1 LERLE
6 LLQQLEPA
14 GWRVW
19 RFYGRGKKLR
29 VAVDIGGTF
38 TDVVV
43 FDEAMG
49 SLALAKT
56 LSTPQELAH
65 GVREGLSKAAVPLRE
80 VLSLIHGSTIVVNAI
95 IERNGAKTALIT
107 TKGFRDVYEIGR
119 INRPESFNPRFRKH
133 RPLVPREM
141 IFEVTERMLADGS
154 VLTPF
159 DDAEATEV
167 ARILKE
173 EDVEAVAVLFLHSYR
188 APEHELRMRDILHN
202 TDPRFFVSVS
212 HELSR
217 EYREYERT
225 STVAANAYVGP
236 KVSKYLGELER
247 GLANDGFKGSLM
259 IMQSNGGL
267 SDVELARHQCIQM
280 MESGPAGGVVGT
292 MAYCELLG
300 LESAIAFDMGG
311 TTAKASVIRRG
322 EPSLSPDYFIGG
334 YNEGLAIR
342 IPVLDIVEVGTGGGS
357 IAWLDEG
364 GALHVGPR
372 SAGAEPGPVS
382 YGRGGTEPTVTDAN
396 VILGRLAPGRFLGG
410 EMRLNADAAEKAL
423 QERLAQPLNVTLE
436 RAATGMLQ
444 VATSAMAN
452 AVRHVTLERG
462 LDPRDFTLI
471 AYGGGGPLHA
481 ASVAREL
488 SIGTVIIPQAPGH
501 FSAVGM
507 LMADLRRD
515 YVQTLFKRLDDLE
528 MPDLEAEFRDLE
540 SEGRAALERS
550 GLTSDKIIFER
561 AADMRYVGQEHAV
574 AVRMPASVAD
584 ESARSDIK
592 RRFDEAHEQ
601 RYSHSAPAEAAD
613 IVSLRVSA
621 IGRLGKPAVPTILA
635 GAAMPPSEAH
645 RGLRS
650 VIFEEHG
657 AVTAQVFDRGALL
670 AGNIIQGP
678 AIIEETAST
687 TVVEPG
693 DAVMVNRYGHLVMT
707 IGRI

>member
-1 LERLE
+1 LEPLERLE
-6 LLQQLEPA
+6 PGLA
-14 GWRVW
+14 GRQYWE
-19 RFYGRGKKLR
+19 GLKLR
-29 VAVDIGGTF
+29 VAADIGGTF

-43 FDEAMG
+43 FDETDA
-49 SLALAKT
+49 SLQLAKT
-56 LSTPQELAH
+56 LSTPADLAR
-65 GVREGLSKAAVPLRE
+65 GVRDGLVKAAIPLER
-80 VLSLIHGSTIVVNAI
+80 VLSLIHGSTVVVNAVV
-95 IERNGAKTALIT
+95 ERQGAKTALVT

-141 IFEVTERMLADGS
+141 IFEITERMLAGGA
-154 VLTPF
+154 VRTPF
-159 DDAEATEV
+159 DEQEAREV

-173 EDVEAVAVLFLHSYR
+173 EAVEAVAVLFLHSYR
-188 APEHELRMRDILHN
+188 APEHELRMCEILRE
-202 TDPRFFVSVS
+202 TDGNFFISAS

-247 GLANDGFKGSLM
+247 GLKSDGFKGSLM

-267 SDVELARHQCIQM
+267 SDVELARRQCIQM

-292 MAYCELLG
+292 MAYCEILG
-300 LESAIAFDMGG
+300 LEAAIAFDMGG
-311 TTAKASVIRRG
+311 TTAKSCVIRRG
-322 EPSLSPDYFIGG
+322 APSLSPDYFIGG

-342 IPVLDIVEVGTGGGS
+342 IPVLDIIEVGTGGGS

-382 YGRGGTEPTVTDAN
+382 YGRGGVEPTVTDAN
-396 VILGRLAPGRFLGG
+396 VVLGRLAPERFLGG
-410 EMRLNADAAEKAL
+410 EMRLDQQAAETSL
-423 QERLAQPLNVTLE
+423 RERLAHPLNVTLE
-436 RAATGMLQ
+436 RAAAGMLQ

-462 LDPRDFTLI
+462 LDPRDFTLV

-481 ASVAREL
+481 ASVAKEL
-488 SIGTVIIPQAPGH
+488 SIGTVIVPQAPGH
-501 FSAVGM
+501 FSALGM
-507 LMADLRRD
+507 LMADFRRD

-528 MPDLEAEFRDLE
+528 MEELEQEFRTLE
-540 SEGRAALERS
+540 TEGRQALERS
-550 GLTSDKIIFER
+550 GIASDRIVFER

-574 AVRMPASVAD
+574 AVRMPASAAD
-584 ESARSDIK
+584 ESARAEIK
-592 RRFDEAHEQ
+592 RRFDEAHDL
-601 RYSHSAPAEAAD
+601 RYSHSAPEEAAD

-621 IGRLGKPAVPTILA
+621 IGRLGKPAFATILA
-635 GAAMPPSEAH
+635 GVATPPADAD
-645 RGLRS
+645 RGARP
-650 VIFEEHG
+650 VIFESHG
-657 AVTAQVFDRGALL
+657 AVPAKVFDRAKLR
-670 AGNIIQGP
+670 AGNVIEGP
-678 AIIEETAST
+678 AIIEESAST

-693 DAVMVNRYGHLVMT
+693 DSVTVNRYGHLVMKL
-707 IGRI
+707 GGV